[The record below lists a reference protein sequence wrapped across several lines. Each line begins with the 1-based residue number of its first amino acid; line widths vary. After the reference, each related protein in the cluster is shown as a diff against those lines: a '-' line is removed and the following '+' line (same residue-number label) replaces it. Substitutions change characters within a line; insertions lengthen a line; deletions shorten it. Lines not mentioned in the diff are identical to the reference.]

1 MNSEVQWWEFSLSIK
16 LMAFVLFSVD
26 DCICVVLVH
35 KHVRTLK
42 LNEYRADPT
51 QLNGIF
57 FFPIVFRSFE
67 LGLQALCSTF
77 EQALLWLHASGERFI
92 LSDLLFPSIHA
103 KADRKSCVLEHG
115 KFREENPC
123 FAKALSAL

>member
-35 KHVRTLK
+35 VRTLK

-57 FFPIVFRSFE
+57 FFLLSLGALNWAFRPCAQHLSR
-67 LGLQALCSTF
+67 
-77 EQALLWLHASGERFI
+77 RFPG
-92 LSDLLFPSIHA
+92 SMPPGNSLF
-103 KADRKSCVLEHG
+103 
-115 KFREENPC
+115 
-123 FAKALSAL
+123 